1 MHTEGQEC
9 MKVLKRVDKDLSSL
23 NGKATRRKAE
33 LVALEKTVQKQN
45 KKRLKLMGRINSA
58 LERINE
64 LEDQAE
70 TCDRRIRNLEE
81 EVEEPGL
88 KMCRCKG
95 KEREVVTPVEVK
107 RGHRMCLQHSDL
119 LLYRNPL
126 VWSTRVPAL
135 TLKIWRT

>member
-9 MKVLKRVDKDLSSL
+9 MKVLKRVDEDLSSL

-45 KKRLKLMGRINSA
+45 EKMLKLMGHIDSA
-58 LERINE
+58 LERIDE
-64 LEDQAE
+64 LEDLAE
-70 TCDRRIRNLEE
+70 TRDRRIRNLEE
-81 EVEEPGL
+81 QVEELEG
-88 KMCRCKG
+88 KACRCKG

-107 RGHRMCLQHSDL
+107 RGHRVCLQHSDPSP
-119 LLYRNPL
+119 YKNPL

-135 TLKIWRT
+135 IQRTRRT